1 MVFKSNFENDSIS
14 LLQIKEKDFEELYL
28 VASNPVVWK
37 QHPDKNRWQKKNFS
51 NFFKKG
57 IQNEFGFL
65 LIIDKH
71 KNQIIGST
79 RFYSYDQIDK
89 AIRIGFTFISPKYW
103 GTSTNSQV
111 KKMMLDFTFKYLD
124 KVYFDI
130 GVNNFR
136 SRKAVEKLGAIL
148 FADNNE
154 GNVVYKLKKKDF
166 LKND

>member
-65 LIIDKH
+65 LILDKCL
-71 KNQIIGST
+71 NQIN
-79 RFYSYDQIDK
+79 D
-89 AIRIGFTFISPKYW
+89 
-103 GTSTNSQV
+103 
-111 KKMMLDFTFKYLD
+111 
-124 KVYFDI
+124 
-130 GVNNFR
+130 
-136 SRKAVEKLGAIL
+136 LG
-148 FADNNE
+148 
-154 GNVVYKLKKKDF
+154 
-166 LKND
+166 